1 MTFTMMSEGLQE
13 MVWNTASAYIDGFD
27 DADETEREDILDGVV
42 QTLMRVAADLGYNL
56 DAANCQIDG
65 IDDQDELESALC
77 EIEHELDGRY

>member
-1 MTFTMMSEGLQE
+1 MTFTMISEGLQE

-27 DADETEREDILDGVV
+27 DADEAEQEVILDGVV
-42 QTLMRVAADLGYNL
+42 QTLMKAAEDLGYSL

-65 IDDQDELESALC
+65 IEDQDELESALC